1 MKLFKEKLFV
11 VVAALLSIVGIF
23 LMFCP
28 FVKFSASSSFI
39 GSSSSSAY
47 SGFAFAFGNQ
57 SVKLSVGVL
66 FIFILA
72 IVSFLLACADVF
84 VENKMFNL
92 AFEGLAA
99 LMLLV
104 AGIMCFCVIPMT
116 GSAFGFDYGDLAK
129 AKTSLGVGAIF
140 DGILFLVAAIAA
152 GVQTAKALKK

>member
-39 GSSSSSAY
+39 GSSSSAF

-116 GSAFGFDYGDLAK
+116 GFAFGFDYGDLAN